1 MENSA
6 SDKEI
11 IDKIN
16 LELQQEEA
24 LKEGKFKATSIIG
37 KGTFGIV
44 YKANKENSEEI
55 FAIKRVFQDK
65 SYQNREL
72 EILKEL
78 NHPNIINL
86 KYHFYTNDEK
96 GIYLN
101 CVTDYLPQTLSRLQN
116 TNYKSKIQMGPF
128 IAKLYAYQMLLSLK
142 YIHSI
147 GITHRD
153 IKPQNFILDQKT
165 NEIKLCDF
173 GSAKK
178 LINGQKSIAYICS
191 RFYRAPELIFGSTNY
206 DNQIDIWSI
215 GCIIVELVLG
225 RPLFLGNNPSEQLVE
240 IIKILGTPTKEDI
253 YSMNPD
259 LKEHKFPSIKP
270 MPWDKIFKNRKVPEH
285 FIDLI
290 SKLLVYNPKVRLTA
304 EKALEHIYF
313 DEIRNIKVVDGKYKD
328 YDIPKNLQI

>member
-1 MENSA
+1 MDNSIK
-6 SDKEI
+6 DKEI

-16 LELQQEEA
+16 IELQQEEA
-24 LKEGKFKATSIIG
+24 IKEGKFKATSIIG

-65 SYQNREL
+65 RYQNREL

-78 NHPNIINL
+78 NHPNTINL
-86 KYHFYTNDEK
+86 KYHFYTKDEK

-101 CVTDYLPQTLSRLQN
+101 CVTDYLPQTLSRIIIN
-116 TNYKSKIQMGPF
+116 NYKSKIQIDPF

-153 IKPQNFILDQKT
+153 IKPHNFILDQKT

-178 LINGQKSIAYICS
+178 L
-191 RFYRAPELIFGSTNY
+191 FVLIIHKGLFWISEDFCN
-206 DNQIDIWSI
+206 DWSKVS
-215 GCIIVELVLG
+215 CI
-225 RPLFLGNNPSEQLVE
+225 
-240 IIKILGTPTKEDI
+240 
-253 YSMNPD
+253 YM
-259 LKEHKFPSIKP
+259 
-270 MPWDKIFKNRKVPEH
+270 
-285 FIDLI
+285 
-290 SKLLVYNPKVRLTA
+290 
-304 EKALEHIYF
+304 
-313 DEIRNIKVVDGKYKD
+313 
-328 YDIPKNLQI
+328 